1 MVSASATAELSEEE
15 GETAKGANRLSSC
28 DIKEHADTRRE
39 QSQRAE
45 LISLLSQ
52 ARDESAPGKSNE
64 KNLYWLH
71 RSHITARQRVPAHGA
86 MRKAATA
93 EMRQRTCDVT
103 YM

>member
-64 KNLYWLH
+64 KISIGYIEVTSLYVNASRLM
-71 RSHITARQRVPAHGA
+71 VL
-86 MRKAATA
+86 
-93 EMRQRTCDVT
+93 
-103 YM
+103 